1 MGKTED
7 RLLGKGGGSRDNNAK
22 KTNTDWISVGQP
34 LTIKSN
40 TCKPGTQKKFLD
52 TGENLKAVL
61 VEWKFSE

>member
-7 RLLGKGGGSRDNNAK
+7 RLLGKGGGGRDNNGK